1 MPDLKKLN
9 LYVPALRF
17 HEIML
22 ITMKIT
28 RHLFISYFSYQFF
41 KNIHLRLKAI
51 EILEEWDFRFHLLF
65 FKSRNFEQR
74 ASVIH
79 ILCFNQRFM
88 SFSQISSCRSKAS
101 YIALK
106 RNNHCTVVD
115 VDVVRKFLPRTS
127 WGKSRSSLVGREEK
141 WYDCR
146 KTSKY

>member
-51 EILEEWDFRFHLLF
+51 EILENENFDVICF
-65 FKSRNFEQR
+65 FLNQG
-74 ASVIH
+74 
-79 ILCFNQRFM
+79 ILN
-88 SFSQISSCRSKAS
+88 KEH
-101 YIALK
+101 
-106 RNNHCTVVD
+106 N
-115 VDVVRKFLPRTS
+115 
-127 WGKSRSSLVGREEK
+127 
-141 WYDCR
+141 
-146 KTSKY
+146 